1 MALPRT
7 LSVGLLL
14 TIAAL
19 GVRPAYARQAFCAA
33 PAAPASHE
41 LNIFTAVTADQSAI
55 RLAIPVRQ

>member
-7 LSVGLLL
+7 LSVALSLADCSLG
-14 TIAAL
+14 THAAYGRQAPCAAL
-19 GVRPAYARQAFCAA
+19 SA
-33 PAAPASHE
+33 PVSRE